1 MSTDVSKAPV
11 IRTATLAQ
19 GGSFGLMFAALFSS
33 IVAGL
38 GVLGAVSAM
47 VLEDGGALFFSV
59 AAITVG
65 AIGFNVSLKR
75 HLATGLPAEADSTE
89 S

>member
-1 MSTDVSKAPV
+1 MSTDVSKPPA
-11 IRTATLAQ
+11 IRRATLSE
-19 GGSFGLMFAALFSS
+19 GGSFGLMLAALFSS
-33 IVAGL
+33 IVAGI

-47 VLEDGGALFFSV
+47 ALEDSGALFFSI

-65 AIGFNVSLKR
+65 AIGFRVSLKR
-75 HLATGLPAEADSTE
+75 HLATGLPAEPTE